1 MTSQRLAVRASSA
14 AAACP
19 RHRDH
24 APRCS
29 IRQQTLG
36 PPSPFVAIVPQFV
49 LVHLHLGERVS
60 HGPQFGLDFGE
71 TGEQGGLQTYPPT
84 SSSALRRTR
93 SARAEDVGAVIF
105 AASPFGSKSTRQA
118 RDRPPRE
125 APATMRRKSYRIVSA
140 GAEQRRRRRSVAMRL
155 RRQWRASAKLEVC
168 DPSPLAG
175 EGGVAK
181 QRRMRGL
188 ARERRLAAR
197 RAQFFV
203 CECRDKISRAKAAAC
218 AATPHPAGCAGHPR
232 VKARG
237 GEGATLRSLRD
248 ALAVSASRMPVAYVA
263 FPMLRRRVAP
273 AG

>member
-14 AAACP
+14 AAAWP

-24 APRCS
+24 APRCRS
-29 IRQQTLG
+29 ASRR
-36 PPSPFVAIVPQFV
+36 SAR
-49 LVHLHLGERVS
+49 HRHSSRS
-60 HGPQFGLDFGE
+60 CR
-71 TGEQGGLQTYPPT
+71 
-84 SSSALRRTR
+84 SSSWFTFISANVSLMARSSASTSARRVNREGCKPTPRPRRGRSRQRSEWKAWPFAPRRTR

-118 RDRPPRE
+118 RHRPPRE

-197 RAQFFV
+197 P
-203 CECRDKISRAKAAAC
+203 C
-218 AATPHPAGCAGHPR
+218 AIF
-232 VKARG
+232 
-237 GEGATLRSLRD
+237 S
-248 ALAVSASRMPVAYVA
+248 S
-263 FPMLRRRVAP
+263 
-273 AG
+273 